1 MKVIKD
7 GVKKTSTGKTKTTVF
22 FPNTLCKYGAKKD
35 NIKQYERL
43 SKIKIEVVEYNH
55 TKISC

>member
-1 MKVIKD
+1 MKVAKD
-7 GVKKTSTGKTKTTVF
+7 GVKKQDRENKNNCF

-43 SKIKIEVVEYNH
+43 SKIKIKVVEYSH